1 MFKKIKNYFS
11 LQRRIQIEIL
21 ETLCTI
27 CLYLEQHGRHTY
39 NYYTQHM
46 HGHFRCLK
54 DLSKELRGE
63 ENYCGYNKNFEI

>member
-27 CLYLEQHGRHTY
+27 CLYLHYEGHYSRNRYSEFMQ
-39 NYYTQHM
+39 
-46 HGHFRCLK
+46 GHFGQLK
-54 DLSKELRGE
+54 DLSKELRGKG
-63 ENYCGYNKNFEI
+63 N